1 MTYSKN
7 TWKDG
12 DIITAAK
19 INNIEEGLNN
29 IDDKAVTSITVGET
43 QYLPTGGSVQIPAYP
58 SKVSD
63 LQNDRGFI
71 TQSTVPSNVNELEG
85 YSNLL
90 NDSQIIVI
98 DKGSSQ
104 TSIAFSELRSGRW
117 HYLVGKLGTSD
128 EEYYDKKL
136 VYVNKWI
143 SSTDTNNIIY
153 KVYQLHKRTYFT
165 TTDGGL
171 TYTKTNHYAVYMEEL
186 NANLKTK
193 TSQLEND
200 KGFITLNDI
209 SIPSKTSDLQNDSG
223 FITSADL
230 PEPPTIPT
238 KISDLEN
245 DSNFITSAALEGLV
259 KSNELETLITSLGYV
274 KESRVQ
280 ELINAALANQ
290 PGTNQPGTG
299 QPEV

>member
-1 MTYSKN
+1 MAYSKN

-12 DIITAAK
+12 DLITAAK

-63 LQNDRGFI
+63 LQND
-71 TQSTVPSNVNELEG
+71 
-85 YSNLL
+85 
-90 NDSQIIVI
+90 
-98 DKGSSQ
+98 
-104 TSIAFSELRSGRW
+104 
-117 HYLVGKLGTSD
+117 
-128 EEYYDKKL
+128 
-136 VYVNKWI
+136 
-143 SSTDTNNIIY
+143 
-153 KVYQLHKRTYFT
+153 
-165 TTDGGL
+165 
-171 TYTKTNHYAVYMEEL
+171 
-186 NANLKTK
+186 
-193 TSQLEND
+193 
-200 KGFITLNDI
+200 
-209 SIPSKTSDLQNDSG
+209 SG

-230 PEPPTIPT
+230 PESPTIPT
-238 KISDLEN
+238 KTSDLEN

-259 KSNELETLITSLGYV
+259 KSSDLETLITSLGYV

-290 PGTNQPGTG
+290 PGTNQPETG

>member
-1 MTYSKN
+1 MAYSKN
-7 TWKDG
+7 TWNDG
-12 DIITAAK
+12 DIITASK
-19 INNIEEGLNN
+19 MNNMEEGINNVDN
-29 IDDKAVTSITVGET
+29 KAVTSITVGTTEYT
-43 QYLPTGGSVQIPAYP
+43 PTGGSVQIPAYP

-63 LQNDRGFI
+63 LKNDRGFI

-90 NDSQIIVI
+90 NDSQIVVV
-98 DKGSSQ
+98 DKGSSSV
-104 TSIAFSELRSGRW
+104 SIPFSELRSGRW

-136 VYVNKWI
+136 VYVNKWV
-143 SSTDTNNIIY
+143 SSTDSNNIKYTI
-153 KVYQLHKRTYFT
+153 YQLHKRTYFT

-186 NANLKTK
+186 DNNLKTK

-209 SIPSKTSDLQNDSG
+209 NIPSKTSDLQNDSG

-230 PEPPTIPT
+230 PKPPTVPT
-238 KISDLEN
+238 KTSDLEN

-259 KSNELETLITSLGYV
+259 KSGDLDTLITSLGYV

-280 ELINAALANQ
+280 ELINEALANQ
-290 PGTNQPGTG
+290 SANK
-299 QPEV
+299 PEV

>member
-1 MTYSKN
+1 MAYSKN

-63 LQNDRGFI
+63 LKNDR
-71 TQSTVPSNVNELEG
+71 
-85 YSNLL
+85 
-90 NDSQIIVI
+90 
-98 DKGSSQ
+98 
-104 TSIAFSELRSGRW
+104 
-117 HYLVGKLGTSD
+117 
-128 EEYYDKKL
+128 
-136 VYVNKWI
+136 
-143 SSTDTNNIIY
+143 
-153 KVYQLHKRTYFT
+153 
-165 TTDGGL
+165 
-171 TYTKTNHYAVYMEEL
+171 
-186 NANLKTK
+186 
-193 TSQLEND
+193 
-200 KGFITLNDI
+200 GFITLNDI

-259 KSNELETLITSLGYV
+259 KSGDLETLITSLGYV

-280 ELINAALANQ
+280 ELINEALANQ
-290 PGTNQPGTG
+290 SANK
-299 QPEV
+299 PEV

>member
-12 DIITAAK
+12 DLITAAK
-19 INNIEEGLNN
+19 MNNIEVGLNN

-43 QYLPTGGSVQIPAYP
+43 QYLPTGGAVQIPAYP

-209 SIPSKTSDLQNDSG
+209 SIPSKTSDL
-223 FITSADL
+223 
-230 PEPPTIPT
+230 
-238 KISDLEN
+238 EN

-259 KSNELETLITSLGYV
+259 KSSDLDTLITSLGYV